1 MSFKVPGN
9 SRLTKA
15 WFVTRGQEHLLQLA
29 SSPADGNN
37 GAFLVRRRG
46 GKRFFCIVS
55 DGFGW
60 EHVSV
65 SLRRGDLSTF
75 PRTPTWE
82 ETCLIKALFWDA
94 EDTVVQYHPA
104 GIGSRTHADCQVA
117 ALNDRIEFHGYS
129 SPKTPCKCLLDPIV
143 PTGDAG
149 RQARTARG

>member
-104 GIGSRTHADCQVA
+104 EAEYVNYHPYTLHLWRYAGGS
-117 ALNDRIEFHGYS
+117 F
-129 SPKTPCKCLLDPIV
+129 PTPAPEMI
-143 PTGDAG
+143 A
-149 RQARTARG
+149 